1 MQQKE
6 KKLKIRLILAIIA
19 ILAVV
24 CFGIRTWSLYQNKL
38 RAEAEVSAWQ
48 NGNSKAGSGSEDFG
62 VVHDTIEYQ
71 GKTYKRNT
79 YVKAILLMGIDR
91 DSDLTQEARASEAGQ
106 SDGVFVVAQDT
117 ARDHIKI
124 LAIPRDTMT
133 KITLRDLS
141 GNVLGQDIQ
150 HLTLAYAYGDGR
162 ELSCEY
168 MSQAVTEL
176 LGGLQIDGYAAVSM
190 KALGMINDS
199 VGGITVT
206 IDDEGMA
213 SRDPEFQLGKTIT
226 LKGDQAE
233 KYIRYRDIT
242 KAQTAITRLE
252 RQKGYIEKF
261 SQAMKQTARQKDGY
275 FTDLLDEIS
284 PYLVTNLTKDQYLEM
299 GMAFLKSSQTLGD
312 EDIQMLPGE
321 GRETDWYDEYIPD
334 LEKTQEMVL
343 NLFYRVEE

>member
-1 MQQKE
+1 MQQK
-6 KKLKIRLILAIIA
+6 KKNLKIWLILIIIA
-19 ILAVV
+19 ILAAVW
-24 CFGIRTWSLYQNKL
+24 FGFRTWSLYQEKI
-38 RAEAEVSAWQ
+38 RKESEISAWQ
-48 NGNSKAGSGSEDFG
+48 NGNSKAGNGSEDFG

-71 GKTYKRNT
+71 GKTYKRNS
-79 YVKAILLMGIDR
+79 YVKAILCMGIDR
-91 DSDLTQEARASEAGQ
+91 DTDLSQETGAGNGGQ
-106 SDGVFVVAQDT
+106 SDGVFVIAEDT
-117 ARDHIKI
+117 ARDTVKI

-150 HLTLAYAYGDGR
+150 HLTLAYGYGDGR

-176 LGGLQIDGYAAVSM
+176 LCGLRIDGYAAVSM

-206 IDDEGMA
+206 IDDEGMV
-213 SRDPEFQLGKTIT
+213 SRDPAFEMGKTLT

-242 KAQTAITRLE
+242 VDNSAITRLE
-252 RQKGYIEKF
+252 RQQTYIEKF
-261 SQAMKQTARQKDGY
+261 AQAMKQTARQKEGY
-275 FTDLLDEIS
+275 FADLLDQLA
-284 PYLVTNLTKDQYLEM
+284 PYMVTNLTKDQYLEM
-299 GMAFLKSSQTLGD
+299 GMAFMKSSQTLGD

-321 GRETDWYDEYIPD
+321 GRVTDWYDEYIPD
-334 LEKTQEMVL
+334 LEKTKEMVL